1 MHLLLAR
8 KFITKTLN
16 KSKNLLNRFNMAIFA
31 NQNDRANET
40 NGTNEANGTDGP
52 RFFYCYSGRL

>member
-1 MHLLLAR
+1 
-8 KFITKTLN
+8 
-16 KSKNLLNRFNMAIFA
+16 MAIFA

-52 RFFYCYSGRL
+52 RFFTVIPDDYEIALR